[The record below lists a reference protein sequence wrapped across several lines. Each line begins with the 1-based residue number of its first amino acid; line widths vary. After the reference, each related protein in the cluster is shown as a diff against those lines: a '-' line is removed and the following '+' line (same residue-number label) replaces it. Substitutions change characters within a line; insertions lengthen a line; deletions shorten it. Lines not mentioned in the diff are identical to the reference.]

1 MSPYLASI
9 TLYPFKSLDGQDVE
23 EAVVLRNAG
32 LRHDREYCL
41 LDESGVAL
49 STKRLGAALVCIRS
63 EVNFAFGE
71 ITLQD
76 GNGGRTFRLERDG
89 KEIEEWFASRLGQ
102 NVKLARDSERGFP
115 DDHDA
120 SGPTVISTATL
131 EEAGSWF
138 GLDVDEARR
147 RFRANL
153 EIGGV
158 PPFWEDRLFGCAGE
172 TVRFHIGDVAFDG
185 VNPCARCA
193 VPSTDSR
200 SGEIPEP
207 HFAKL
212 FAAKRRARLPAWAE
226 KTRFDHF
233 YRLSVNTRV
242 PESEAGKELS
252 VSDEV
257 EL

>member
-1 MSPYLASI
+1 MNPHLSRI

-49 STKRLGAALVCIRS
+49 NTKRLGAALVRIRS
-63 EVNFAFGE
+63 EVHFGFGE
-71 ITLQD
+71 ITLHD
-76 GNGGRTFRLERDG
+76 GSGEQTFRLDRDG
-89 KEIEEWFASRLGQ
+89 EKLEAWFSARLGQ
-102 NVKLARDSERGFP
+102 TVKLAYDPERGFP
-115 DDHDA
+115 DDRDA
-120 SGPTVISTATL
+120 SGPTLIGTATL
-131 EEAGSWF
+131 EAVGSWF

-147 RFRANL
+147 RFRPNL

-158 PPFWEDRLFGCAGE
+158 PAFWEDRLYGPPGE
-172 TVRFHIGDVAFDG
+172 TLRFRIGEVAIDG

-193 VPSTDSR
+193 VPSHDSH

-207 HFAKL
+207 QFAKI
-212 FAAKRRARLPAWAE
+212 FAERRRANLPAWAGQS
-226 KTRFDHF
+226 RFDHF

-242 PESEAGKELS
+242 PETEAGKELH
-252 VSDEV
+252 VSDEID
-257 EL
+257 L